1 MSIHSQN
8 QNHKILKNKFEFG
21 PLDSQKLERQ
31 PTETDT
37 MRLERGFYVYFTIFC
52 NNVNKDSC
60 ALIS

>member
-37 MRLERGFYVYFTIFC
+37 KILCDSRGDFMYISLYFAIMSIKIH
-52 NNVNKDSC
+52 VH
-60 ALIS
+60 